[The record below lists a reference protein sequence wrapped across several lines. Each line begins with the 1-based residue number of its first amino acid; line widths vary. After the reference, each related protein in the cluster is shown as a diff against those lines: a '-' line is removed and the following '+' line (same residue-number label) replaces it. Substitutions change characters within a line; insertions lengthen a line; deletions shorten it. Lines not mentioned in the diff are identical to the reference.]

1 MHAKIQGDTARYVRA
16 VVLVPTKD
24 LCQQLCDTLT
34 KLVRFS
40 NSAVKTVALVSQP
53 LRVQQAMLAERP
65 DVVVA
70 TPTQLLAHVGGGGA
84 EGAAAAAVCDLSK
97 LETFVVDEAD
107 LVLSFGYI
115 DDLRAVLRYTPKT
128 CQSCLVSATISE
140 DLDQLRRVILHR
152 PAILRL
158 KEAESAEQG
167 KLVQYY
173 VKIGPHDK
181 ELLLYALLKLGLIK
195 GKTIFFV
202 NSVKQCY
209 RFKLLLDL
217 FDVRS
222 AVLNAELPVN
232 SRINIMS
239 HFNRGSFDHLIA
251 TDESLIDRAARSR
264 SNGGSS
270 AGGGKKK
277 AEAAAAA
284 AEKAEAMKS
293 YGAARGLDFQSV
305 DTVVNIDF
313 PQDEASY
320 THRIGRTARAGHN
333 GTALSFVIA
342 QSGAEQAAL
351 ARVQETQPHVPG
363 SESLTQ
369 PQLLPL
375 DMKELEVFRYRVQDA
390 AKSVT
395 TKAVHEARL
404 KDLKMELLTSK
415 RLAEHFEV
423 RERLSGSRVT
433 RTRVARTAR
442 VPRPLAFSLALL
454 CSLRAIAPA
463 SCAHALTPLSRA
475 LPFSLPSQQNP
486 HEREMLRHDKKLRQ
500 NGGRNVGFLPSYLV
514 PSAVRNSASN
524 TAARGQKRPRGMS
537 APRRAESDPL
547 QSFAFSVE
555 QLSGAARRAQ
565 RGEATPFSQTGQSTS
580 SRRAWQQR
588 HKKGKFGRG
597 RGRGGGKRR

>member
-1 MHAKIQGDTARYVRA
+1 MSSDDEVEESSSGSSSSEDEITSFDAFDLDRRLAEAVAKQGFTEPTLVQSSAIPLFLEGRDMLVRARTGSGKTLAYALPLLQKILHAKVQGDAESYVRA

-40 NSAVKTVALVSQP
+40 NSAVKIVALVSQP

-70 TPTQLLAHVGGGGA
+70 TPTQLLAHCSTDADADADGGS
-84 EGAAAAAVCDLSK
+84 AAACDLSK
-97 LETFVVDEAD
+97 LDTFVVDEAD

-115 DDLRAVLRYTPKT
+115 DDLRAVLRFTPKT

-158 KEAESAEQG
+158 KEAENADTS

-173 VKIGPHDK
+173 VNIGPQDK

-251 TDESLIDRAARSR
+251 TDESLVDRAWGKGKGGKGGRGGTRSDR
-264 SNGGSS
+264 KGASSSSSSSS
-270 AGGGKKK
+270 ASIAEEQK
-277 AEAAAAA
+277 A
-284 AEKAEAMKS
+284 
-293 YGAARGLDFQSV
+293 YGAARGLDFHAV

-313 PQDEASY
+313 PIDEASY
-320 THRIGRTARAGHN
+320 THRIGRTARAGGS
-333 GTALSFVIA
+333 GTALSFIVE
-342 QSGAEQAAL
+342 SSSTDVAAL
-351 ARVQETQPHVPG
+351 ARVHEAQPRSGAPG
-363 SESLTQ
+363 AEQRVQ
-369 PQLLPL
+369 PTLLPL
-375 DMKELEVFRYRVQDA
+375 DMGELEVFRYRVTDA

-395 TKAVHEARL
+395 GKAVHEARL
-404 KDLKMELLTSK
+404 KDLKLELLTSK

-423 RERLSGSRVT
+423 RV
-433 RTRVARTAR
+433 
-442 VPRPLAFSLALL
+442 FS
-454 CSLRAIAPA
+454 SPFTLR
-463 SCAHALTPLSRA
+463 SRA
-475 LPFSLPSQQNP
+475 GA
-486 HEREMLRHDKKLRQ
+486 LR
-500 NGGRNVGFLPSYLV
+500 
-514 PSAVRNSASN
+514 
-524 TAARGQKRPRGMS
+524 
-537 APRRAESDPL
+537 L
-547 QSFAFSVE
+547 QS
-555 QLSGAARRAQ
+555 L
-565 RGEATPFSQTGQSTS
+565 QSTALFITPHLAS
-580 SRRAWQQR
+580 PHLFSFFFNRKTLMNARCCDMTRSCGRR
-588 HKKGKFGRG
+588 
-597 RGRGGGKRR
+597 RRVM

>member
-1 MHAKIQGDTARYVRA
+1 MEESSSGSSSSDEEEITSFAAFDLDNRLAEAVAKQGFTEPTLVQASAIPLFLEGRDMLIRARTGSGKTLAYALPLLQKIMHAKIQGDTARYVRA

-40 NSAVKTVALVSQP
+40 NSGVKVVALVSQP
-53 LRVQQAMLAERP
+53 LRVQQAMLAEVP

-70 TPTQLLAHVGGGGA
+70 TPTQLLAHVGGAAEGA
-84 EGAAAAAVCDLSK
+84 EGAAAAVCDLSK

-115 DDLRAVLRYTPKT
+115 DDLRAVLRFTPKT

-158 KEAESAEQG
+158 KEAENAEQG

-173 VKIGPHDK
+173 VKIGPRDK

-251 TDESLIDRAARSR
+251 TDESLIDRTGGRGAAQSR
-264 SNGGSS
+264 SSGKSS
-270 AGGGKKK
+270 AAGKGKK
-277 AEAAAAA
+277 AAAAAAAA

-320 THRIGRTARAGHN
+320 THRIGRTARAGHS

-342 QSGAEQAAL
+342 ESGAEQSAL
-351 ARVQETQPHVPG
+351 ARVHETQVCFIYRYI
-363 SESLTQ
+363 LN
-369 PQLLPL
+369 
-375 DMKELEVFRYRVQDA
+375 EL
-390 AKSVT
+390 
-395 TKAVHEARL
+395 
-404 KDLKMELLTSK
+404 
-415 RLAEHFEV
+415 
-423 RERLSGSRVT
+423 
-433 RTRVARTAR
+433 
-442 VPRPLAFSLALL
+442 
-454 CSLRAIAPA
+454 C
-463 SCAHALTPLSRA
+463 
-475 LPFSLPSQQNP
+475 
-486 HEREMLRHDKKLRQ
+486 
-500 NGGRNVGFLPSYLV
+500 
-514 PSAVRNSASN
+514 
-524 TAARGQKRPRGMS
+524 
-537 APRRAESDPL
+537 
-547 QSFAFSVE
+547 
-555 QLSGAARRAQ
+555 
-565 RGEATPFSQTGQSTS
+565 
-580 SRRAWQQR
+580 
-588 HKKGKFGRG
+588 
-597 RGRGGGKRR
+597 